1 MTVEQSLTSIS
12 TCCLVEEL
20 KSREGVKGLAA
31 GPYEEKEISIEGPA
45 VILII
50 RD

>member
-31 GPYEEKEISIEGPA
+31 GPLRQGPTKKKKSLSK
-45 VILII
+45 VPP
-50 RD
+50 